1 MTLTARV
8 AKSVADGRVVEHRHA
23 LRIGQRIGQRADI
36 RTGRMVLRIV
46 AGRIV
51 EDPLADA
58 AVAATLG
65 SERVLDTA
73 IPASAMGAT
82 RLAARRRRRARQPD
96 AADESHCIRCTI
108 ASSSPIW
115 LATACLPA
123 RAHPSNDVI
132 PLTAPT
138 NATPARSAACA
149 STAWSPT

>member
-1 MTLTARV
+1 
-8 AKSVADGRVVEHRHA
+8 
-23 LRIGQRIGQRADI
+23 
-36 RTGRMVLRIV
+36 MVLRIV
-46 AGRIV
+46 AERIV
-51 EDPLADA
+51 DDPLADA
-58 AVAATLG
+58 AVAAALG

-82 RLAARRRRRARQPD
+82 RLAARRRGRRPGARQPD